1 MVRRSDDNSRRKV
14 QNVREGSSARRPD
27 DRVNDESN
35 YGPIWLDVRGSPLT
49 NAGKVTERFT
59 RPNYGT
65 LEIQITVDD
74 PKAYTRPWTVRVTQR
89 IAETELNEFICEDR
103 DASHYV
109 GPKQ

>member
-1 MVRRSDDNSRRKV
+1 M
-14 QNVREGSSARRPD
+14 
-27 DRVNDESN
+27 
-35 YGPIWLDVRGSPLT
+35 T
-49 NAGKVTERFT
+49 NAAKVTERFT

-65 LEIQITVDD
+65 LEVQITVDD
-74 PKAYTRPWTVRVTQR
+74 PKAYTRPWTVKLTQR